1 MDSRIILTNYNRDGA
16 KIWLEQINDDIY
28 SINSNKRYVMEHMR
42 IIYDDVPDDA
52 EIYDFNWNNGKKA
65 ICYALDPSGGPYIA
79 LGTIIDNK
87 YKVIRIYGDN
97 GIKIKLQK
105 I

>member
-1 MDSRIILTNYNRDGA
+1 MDKRIILTNRDGA

-28 SINSNKRYVMEHMR
+28 SINSNKKYIIEHMR
-42 IIYDDVPDDA
+42 IIYDFVPDDA
-52 EIYDFNWNNGKKA
+52 EIYDFNWGKKA
-65 ICYALDPSGGPYIA
+65 ICYAIDPSGGPYMS
-79 LGTIIDNK
+79 LDTVIDNK
-87 YKVIRIYGDN
+87 YKIIRIYEDN

>member
-1 MDSRIILTNYNRDGA
+1 MDSRIILTNRDGA
-16 KIWLEQINDDIY
+16 KVWLEQINNDIY
-28 SINSNKRYVMEHMR
+28 SINSNKKYIIEHMR
-42 IIYDDVPDDA
+42 IIYDSVPDDA
-52 EIYDFNWNNGKKA
+52 EIYDFNWSNGKKA
-65 ICYALDPSGGPYIA
+65 ICHAIDPSGGPYIS

-87 YKVIRIYGDN
+87 YKIIRIYGDN